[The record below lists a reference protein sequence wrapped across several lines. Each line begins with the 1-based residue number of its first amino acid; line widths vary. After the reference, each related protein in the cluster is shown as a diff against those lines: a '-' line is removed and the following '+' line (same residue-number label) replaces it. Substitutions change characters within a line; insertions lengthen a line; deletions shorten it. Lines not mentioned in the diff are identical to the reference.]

1 MPVLIE
7 GNYSIA
13 VAVAEGFGHEHVQH
27 HLMHDALAL
36 KSISSRLLHG
46 ITGFSDVRIRMR
58 FFRPEADTNAHASA

>member
-1 MPVLIE
+1 
-7 GNYSIA
+7 
-13 VAVAEGFGHEHVQH
+13 
-27 HLMHDALAL
+27 MHDALAL